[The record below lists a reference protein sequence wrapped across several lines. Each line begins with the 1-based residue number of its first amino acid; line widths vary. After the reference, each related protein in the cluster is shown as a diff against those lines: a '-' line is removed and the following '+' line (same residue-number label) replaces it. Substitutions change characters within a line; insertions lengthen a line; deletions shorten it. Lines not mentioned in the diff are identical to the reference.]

1 MIPLSESAFE
11 DWNEWIGEEED
22 MDGLRST
29 VFKNVKA
36 QFFFGFMTVTAT
48 TPKKTSS
55 SDVVA
60 TLKP

>member
-36 QFFFGFMTVTAT
+36 QFFRVYDSNRHHHAKEDQLFGWRCYA
-48 TPKKTSS
+48 
-55 SDVVA
+55 
-60 TLKP
+60 

>member
-36 QFFFGFMTVTAT
+36 QFFFRVYDSNCHHTKEDQFFGWRCYA
-48 TPKKTSS
+48 
-55 SDVVA
+55 
-60 TLKP
+60 

>member
-36 QFFFGFMTVTAT
+36 QFFFRVYDSNRHYAIEDQLFGWLCYA
-48 TPKKTSS
+48 
-55 SDVVA
+55 
-60 TLKP
+60 

>member
-36 QFFFGFMTVTAT
+36 LFFRVYDSNRHYAKEDQLFRWRCYA
-48 TPKKTSS
+48 
-55 SDVVA
+55 
-60 TLKP
+60 